1 MSRRQSNRAFLG
13 IAALLFIGSVAIT
26 IVWSASMSSMP
37 GMPMPG
43 DWTMT
48 MTWMPGGTWLSGAAS
63 FLLMW
68 IVMMVA
74 MMLPS
79 LVPMLLRY
87 RAAIDDESD
96 SRVGLLTTLAA
107 SGYFFVWSVVG
118 LAVHAI
124 GTALATM
131 AMQDPAVS
139 RAVPLT
145 IATVV
150 VLAAALQFTEWKAR
164 QLECCREGS
173 TDALA
178 LVLPANAVMAWRH
191 GVRLGFDCVRCC
203 GNLMAI
209 LLVLGVM
216 DLWVMAIVTAAITFE
231 RLWEKPYPGR
241 ARSAT
246 IL

>member
-1 MSRRQSNRAFLG
+1 MSRHQSNRAFLA
-13 IAALLFIGSVAIT
+13 IAALLFIGSAAIT
-26 IVWSASMSSMP
+26 IVWSASMSAMP

-48 MTWMPGGTWLSGAAS
+48 MTWMPGGTRLGGPAS

-68 IVMMVA
+68 IVMMAA

-87 RAAIDDESD
+87 RAAIEAASET
-96 SRVGLLTTLAA
+96 RVGLLTALAA
-107 SGYFFVWSVVG
+107 AGYFFVWTVVG
-118 LAVHAI
+118 LAVYAI
-124 GTALATM
+124 GTAGATM
-131 AMQDPAVS
+131 AMQHPAVS
-139 RAVPLT
+139 RAVPLA

-164 QLECCREGS
+164 QLACCREGS
-173 TDALA
+173 GDAL
-178 LVLPANAVMAWRH
+178 VRPANAGAAWRH
-191 GVRLGFDCVRCC
+191 GIRLGFDCVRCC

-216 DLWVMAIVTAAITFE
+216 DLRVMAMVTAAITFE
-231 RLWEKPYPGR
+231 RIREKPHTGR
-241 ARSAT
+241 ARPAT